1 VQGSAAQ
8 RRRGGRPDL
17 ELADVFRQC
26 GESLS
31 RLDGRQARVVRA
43 ILSCRTAAL
52 GGHIHQCDQ
61 CEYREIAYNSCRDRH
76 CPKCQGS
83 NQLRWV
89 EAQQRHLLPIEYHH
103 VVFTVP
109 DTIHG
114 LFRANPRLC
123 YGLLFAAVAETLHD
137 VARNPKNLGATIGFS
152 CVLHTWTQTLL
163 FHPHIHCIVT
173 GGGLDPDGQRW
184 IAARSGFLFPV
195 RILARLFRAKLLH
208 RLQSSLEDG
217 KLTSAEV
224 DPHARLRE
232 AARKDWVVYSKPP
245 FAGPEQVLRYLGRY
259 THRVAISNNRLAA
272 LNHDRVTFRWRDS
285 ARGNRKRLM
294 TLDVAEFLRRF
305 LLHVLPTG
313 LMRIRHYG
321 LLANPTRHQ
330 HLERC
335 RQLIGVTNE
344 PASEPAQP
352 PSHLRPE
359 QLFADDL
366 IRCPRC
372 QTGHLVRIGTFI
384 PPRER
389 AP

>member
-1 VQGSAAQ
+1 MQGSAAQ

-114 LFRANPRLC
+114 LLRANPRLC